1 MFLSVLHWGMRVM
14 KITALSG
21 KAMVARQR
29 TRAFLP
35 LPACSAAVLAAAL
48 LCLALA
54 VPSAQARSVQ
64 WIWKN
69 EHGVKVYSDMPPP
82 AHISG
87 KNILKSPHRA
97 VVQRRRAAANT
108 GPVGLV
114 DAKVARGEVQAAPDG
129 TGTEAGA
136 AGKKQ
141 GGAQESEL
149 DKKVA
154 RKREQEEATKKA
166 EAKKQ
171 QAREAQEERERREK
185 QEQNCRRIDESRRN
199 LTSGARV
206 STTDAKG
213 ERRFLSEQEIQ
224 GRLDRLDDA
233 AQANDC

>member
-1 MFLSVLHWGMRVM
+1 M

-21 KAMVARQR
+21 NTMAWQQRGRSLRRLRVRPVAV
-29 TRAFLP
+29 F
-35 LPACSAAVLAAAL
+35 VGAL

-54 VPSAQARSVQ
+54 AQAVQARSVQ

-97 VVQRRRAAANT
+97 VVQRRRAAADT

-114 DAKVARGEVQAAPDG
+114 DAKVARGEVQAASDG
-129 TGTEAGA
+129 AGA
-136 AGKKQ
+136 KDSADGKTKEV
-141 GGAQESEL
+141 ALESEL

-154 RKREQEEATKKA
+154 LKREQEEAAKKA
-166 EAKKQ
+166 KAKQ
-171 QAREAQEERERREK
+171 EQAREEQEERERREK
-185 QEQNCRRIDESRRN
+185 QEQNCRRIEESRRN
-199 LTSGARV
+199 LSSGARV

>member
-1 MFLSVLHWGMRVM
+1 MAWQQRGRSLRQLRVRP
-14 KITALSG
+14 
-21 KAMVARQR
+21 VAV
-29 TRAFLP
+29 F
-35 LPACSAAVLAAAL
+35 VGAL

-54 VPSAQARSVQ
+54 AQTVQARSVQ

-69 EHGVKVYSDMPPP
+69 ERGAKVYSDMPPP

-114 DAKVARGEVQAAPDG
+114 DAKVARGEVQAASDG
-129 TGTEAGA
+129 AGA
-136 AGKKQ
+136 EKGVAGKNQ
-141 GGAQESEL
+141 EGAQESEL

-154 RKREQEEATKKA
+154 RKREQEEAAKKA
-166 EAKKQ
+166 EEKQQ
-171 QAREAQEERERREK
+171 QAREAQQERERREK

-199 LTSGARV
+199 LSSGARV

-224 GRLDRLDDA
+224 GRLDRLDEA